1 MPTWKKKLVAI
12 AAGAMLFSLLMGAGG
27 GFLAGTLLDSR
38 SSASVSQSG
47 SVQYQSVIRTAQVG
61 NVSAEL
67 STADIAALAA
77 DAVVEITTG
86 TSGRMGQYV
95 TEGAGSGVIITE
107 GGYIVTNNHVVEG
120 ANQIHVRTKS
130 GESYTA
136 KLIGTDK
143 ENDLAVLKIEATGLT
158 TAVFGDSS
166 SLKVGEKAVAIGNPL
181 GELGGTVTEG
191 IVSALDRD
199 IVIDGESMKLLQT
212 SAAINPGNSGGGLF
226 NSAGELIGIVNAKSS
241 GTGIEG
247 LGFAIPANLVKD
259 IAPQL
264 IENGYVKGRVE
275 LGAEL
280 VEINDIQTAMMYRV
294 QQLGV
299 YVLRT
304 TTQSSD
310 LKSGDRIISANGK
323 EILQNSDINSILST
337 LSVGDNIKLVVSRD
351 NQVIELN
358 ISLPEKTN

>member
-1 MPTWKKKLVAI
+1 
-12 AAGAMLFSLLMGAGG
+12 
-27 GFLAGTLLDSR
+27 
-38 SSASVSQSG
+38 
-47 SVQYQSVIRTAQVG
+47 
-61 NVSAEL
+61 
-67 STADIAALAA
+67 
-77 DAVVEITTG
+77 
-86 TSGRMGQYV
+86 
-95 TEGAGSGVIITE
+95 
-107 GGYIVTNNHVVEG
+107 
-120 ANQIHVRTKS
+120 
-130 GESYTA
+130 
-136 KLIGTDK
+136 
-143 ENDLAVLKIEATGLT
+143 
-158 TAVFGDSS
+158 
-166 SLKVGEKAVAIGNPL
+166 VAIGNPL

-259 IAPQL
+259 IAAQL

-304 TTQSSD
+304 TTQSSS
-310 LKSGDRIISANGK
+310 LQSGDRIISANGK
-323 EILQNSDINSILST
+323 EITQSSNLNSILTT
-337 LSVGDNIKLVVSRD
+337 LSVGDSIKLVVSRD

-358 ISLPEKTN
+358 IILQEKTY